1 MKFNI
6 SRTDLALDNNKNTK
20 IIKYKYINN
29 DIYYNL
35 KKELK
40 YFINKIKNKESV
52 LIIGLGNDN
61 YTADSIGPKTL
72 KHIKVNS
79 FLDGNIKFKGI
90 KISALEPGV
99 LGQTGID
106 TKRIVKSVVNEIK
119 PNFLIII
126 DSFITN
132 NILEVE
138 KCIQISNNGI
148 TPGSGI
154 MGLNSKINKRT
165 IGIPVIVI
173 GVPTALEINIKDK
186 QYILASNQIDKYVLD
201 ISKII
206 GESINEVL
214 AS

>member
-29 DIYYNL
+29 DIKHNL

-201 ISKII
+201 I
-206 GESINEVL
+206 
-214 AS
+214 